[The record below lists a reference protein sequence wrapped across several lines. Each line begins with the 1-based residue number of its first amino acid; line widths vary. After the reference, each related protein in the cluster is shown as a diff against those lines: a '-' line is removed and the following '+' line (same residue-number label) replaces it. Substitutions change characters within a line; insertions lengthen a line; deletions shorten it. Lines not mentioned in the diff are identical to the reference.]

1 MNFGLY
7 KNEVDSWY
15 KDINFKD
22 WNGIIVKF
30 KGNII
35 LPCAHKSLKNLSVH
49 RVCFAALKAK

>member
-22 WNGIIVKF
+22 WNGISF
-30 KGNII
+30 K
-35 LPCAHKSLKNLSVH
+35 L
-49 RVCFAALKAK
+49 